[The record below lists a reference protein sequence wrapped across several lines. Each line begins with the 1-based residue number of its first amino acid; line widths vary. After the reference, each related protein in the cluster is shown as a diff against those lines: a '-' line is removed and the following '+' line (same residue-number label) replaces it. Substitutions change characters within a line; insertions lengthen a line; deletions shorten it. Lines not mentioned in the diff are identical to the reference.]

1 MGVAGLV
8 GLSSAG
14 VAWATE
20 AVPPALPEEGMG
32 WLLLKTLVVLGI
44 VVALV
49 YLSLNVGLRKL
60 MGIKGLSPG
69 MYRTVTVL
77 ERIPLDPRRTL
88 FLVKVAE
95 EYLLLGGGEN
105 SVNLLTHLDR
115 EKLEAFLKAA
125 GPPSVTLSP
134 FLKKLLSRE
143 SGAPPSDA

>member
-1 MGVAGLV
+1 MGVAGLM
-8 GLSSAG
+8 GLGTARL
-14 VAWATE
+14 AWATE
-20 AVPPALPEEGMG
+20 ALPPSLPEEGMG

-49 YLSLNVGLRKL
+49 YLSLNFGLRKL
-60 MGIKGLSPG
+60 MGIKGLGPG
-69 MYRTVTVL
+69 VSRAVTVL

-88 FLVKVAE
+88 FLVKVGD

-125 GPPSVTLSP
+125 GPASASLSP